1 MGKYASLAQEIVK
14 NVGGKENINSLNHCI
29 TRLRFRLKDESI
41 ANDDYLKNLDGVI
54 TVMKSGGQY
63 QVVIGN
69 HVPKVYEEVMEAAGL
84 SDGFSSSD
92 SDAPQGIFNKLL
104 DVLSGSFQPFLGVMA
119 ASGMI
124 KGVITLLVSFK
135 LMDANSDTYTMLY
148 NVGDAIFY
156 FMPIMLAYTASKKFK
171 LNPILGM
178 TIGMAMLMPALQK
191 TALSAGG
198 DAAIIFEGTFMQ
210 GDSFSTIFGFIPVI
224 AYNYASSVVPILFVI
239 AFAAQVQKLMEKIIP
254 EIIQNFLVPFF
265 VLLIAVPVGYIAIGP
280 VISALTNIFQSVL
293 MAVMAFSP
301 VVYGVVLGALWQ
313 VLVIFGLHWSII
325 PISIMQV
332 TELGYSQVLT
342 PMFTTT
348 FAQTAVVVAMM
359 MKTKSKEKKSLGI
372 PAIISGVAGITEPA
386 IYGFS
391 LPAVKP
397 FVYSCIAAA
406 VGGGMMMSFDLIAY
420 RSGGLGIF
428 GVLNYIT
435 QDGDPTGLW
444 LSLIAVA
451 VSVVIAFVLTYFFWK
466 EEEVEEVEVVKT
478 DLVND
483 VILSPMEGQV
493 IKTSELTDDTF
504 RSGLLGTGVGIIP
517 TSGTVVSPVDGTV
530 TALFPTLHAIG
541 LTSDSGVEMLIHIGQ
556 DTVQLEG
563 EGFEAFVKQNDRVK
577 KGQKL
582 VEVDLKFVESK
593 GYSLQT
599 PVIITNSKDL
609 LDIIE
614 TEKTQIHAGDEL
626 FTVIF

>member
-124 KGVITLLVSFK
+124 KGVMTLLVAFG
-135 LMDANSDTYTMLY
+135 LMEKGSDTYTMLY

>member
-135 LMDANSDTYTMLY
+135 IMDANSDTYTMLY

-293 MAVMAFSP
+293 MAIMAFSP

-372 PAIISGVAGITEPA
+372 PAVISGVAGITEPA

>member
-135 LMDANSDTYTMLY
+135 IMDANSDTYTMLY

-293 MAVMAFSP
+293 MAIMAFSP

-372 PAIISGVAGITEPA
+372 PAVISGFAGITEPA